1 VTRRFSPA
9 RAARPGPFAAFSLG
23 IAAALL
29 LAGDPLVGLASE
41 ARAGAR
47 EWRRAA
53 PGYEFAFPRDHGAHP
68 EFASEWWYYTGH
80 LRASDGKRY
89 GYQLTFFRVGVGAP
103 PSLGGGTDGAD
114 TSRAGHARASAW
126 QTGELILAHFAI
138 SDLDAKTHS
147 SSERRNRSG
156 PGTAGAASDSLA
168 VFVEDWSV
176 RAESGGHR
184 LVARGGGY
192 AIDLVA
198 APARPPVV
206 HGANGVSRKSREG
219 TNGSHYA
226 SITRLQTTGTLSVGA
241 TRLRVEG
248 ASWMDHEFGSD
259 QMLAG
264 QTGWDW
270 MGLTLDDGSDV
281 MLYRLRGG
289 GPPFLQG
296 TIVPAEGAP
305 IPLDDGEIEMT
316 PLDEWQSARSSASYP
331 VSWSI
336 RVPNR
341 ALSLEVNARFPAQ
354 ELTTEESTGITYWE
368 GSVEVRGES
377 RGRTVAGEGYLEMT
391 GYAGA
396 FDAKI

>member
-1 VTRRFSPA
+1 MTRRVSHA
-9 RAARPGPFAAFSLG
+9 RAARPGRLAAFSLG

-29 LAGDPLVGLASE
+29 LAGDALVDRASA
-41 ARAGAR
+41 ARAAAR

-103 PSLGGGTDGAD
+103 PSLGHDSDAGDSA
-114 TSRAGHARASAW
+114 RAGERRASAW

-192 AIDLVA
+192 AIDLFA
-198 APARPPVV
+198 TPARPPVV
-206 HGANGVSRKSREG
+206 HGADGVSRKSREG

-226 SITRLQTTGTLSVGA
+226 SITRLGTTGTLTVGS
-241 TRLRVEG
+241 TRIQVEG
-248 ASWMDHEFGSD
+248 VSWMDHEFGSD
-259 QMLAG
+259 QMLAD

-270 MGLTLDDGSDV
+270 MGLTLDDGSDL
-281 MLYRLRGG
+281 MLYRLRGA

-305 IPLDDGEIEMT
+305 VPLDERDIEMN
-316 PLDEWQSARSSASYP
+316 PLDEWKSERSGASYP
-331 VSWSI
+331 VRWSV
-336 RVPNR
+336 RVANR
-341 ALSLEVNARFPAQ
+341 ALSLAVSARFPAQ

-377 RGRTVAGEGYLEMT
+377 RGRAVAGEGYLEMT
-391 GYAGA
+391 GYAGS
-396 FDAKI
+396 FDARI